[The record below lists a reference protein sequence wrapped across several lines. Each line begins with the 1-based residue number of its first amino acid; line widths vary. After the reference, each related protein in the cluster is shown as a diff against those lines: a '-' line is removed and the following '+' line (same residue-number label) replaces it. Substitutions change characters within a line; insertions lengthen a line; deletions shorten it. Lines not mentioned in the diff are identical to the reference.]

1 MLPNLL
7 IALGL
12 VLVLLGAYLKMR
24 GPAEPSP
31 AVGIA
36 NTTTPPAEVST
47 PELSAEEKGVAFE
60 QWVADRFPKE
70 RFRIK
75 HWRSDKMS
83 PTGQYAESN
92 KDPDLEVDLLLG
104 RNSHPFAVECKWRAR
119 MNDGAVQFAE
129 AYQIVNYRKFAE
141 RTKRP
146 VFIVLGVG
154 GEPSAPEFLFVVPLA
169 QASTGKLSSTELL
182 TNHRQSMGRQSFF
195 FDHEAGTLRY

>member
-24 GPAEPSP
+24 GPAEPPP

-36 NTTTPPAEVST
+36 NTTAPPAEVST

-92 KDPDLEVDLLLG
+92 KDPDLELDLLLG
-104 RNSHPFAVECKWRAR
+104 RNSHPFAVECKWRADLDAGT
-119 MNDGAVQFAE
+119 MQIAKS
-129 AYQIVNYRKFAE
+129 YQVVNYRKFAE
-141 RTKRP
+141 RSKRP
-146 VFIVLGVG
+146 VFIVVGVG
-154 GEPSAPEFLFVVPLA
+154 GEPSKPESLFVVPLQRA
-169 QASTGKLSSTELL
+169 GNGTIGSLELL
-182 TNHRQSMGRQSFF
+182 TNFKQTMSRQSFF